1 MDRNWRRWKG
11 MRPLERRRLDPI
23 REVREEEEY
32 QGGKIEE
39 WDEED
44 QMGCMGDEMG
54 EL

>member
-1 MDRNWRRWKG
+1 M
-11 MRPLERRRLDPI
+11 ERRKLDPI

-39 WDEED
+39 WDEEED